1 MLIMSDGATQS
12 HTGKEVWEIKWS
24 LWTHDPPGKIAA
36 PELFNKDVR
45 HLSNV
50 PTQIQNM
57 QLHEKLHTLTLK
69 DS

>member
-1 MLIMSDGATQS
+1 MLIMSDGASQS
-12 HTGKEVWEIKWS
+12 HNGKEVWEIKWS

-36 PELFNKDVR
+36 SELLNKDVR

-50 PTQIQNM
+50 PTYSQK
-57 QLHEKLHTLTLK
+57 LREKLHTLSLN